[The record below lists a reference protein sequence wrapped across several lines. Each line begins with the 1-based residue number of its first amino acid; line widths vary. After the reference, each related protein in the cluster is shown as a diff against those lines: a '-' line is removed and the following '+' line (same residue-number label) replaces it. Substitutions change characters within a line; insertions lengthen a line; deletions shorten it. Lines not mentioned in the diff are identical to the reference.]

1 MEKTKVD
8 FHITKIFGYIIN
20 LNYQIKKNRY
30 NSSEINHYEI
40 MNKIDKH

>member
-20 LNYQIKKNRY
+20 LNYQIKKNTD
-30 NSSEINHYEI
+30 IILLKLII
-40 MNKIDKH
+40 MKL